1 MDAPTDRMERL
12 DALAAELIAQGLEG
26 ASLDRVLARYCD
38 GLCALGIPVLRVHV
52 AMTAKHPEFGGDA
65 HHWWRGKGATRER
78 FARTEGGPSDNWLLS
93 PLYHLLQQEEATMRL
108 AVDAAAASRY
118 PLLADLRKQ
127 GATDYFAAKVGF
139 VPPPELSDGMMISW
153 TTDAEAGFSDD
164 DLYCAQRLLPA
175 LSLAFKSQAKHQM
188 AEDLLSAY
196 LGADAGWRV
205 LSGSITRGSVETV
218 EATILYFDLQNFTR
232 LSETVPGPDLIAML
246 NAYFGAVV
254 PVIEAHGGNVLKF
267 MGDGLLAI
275 FAQDDTEAAGLAGID
290 AVLAIRAEMAEINR
304 QRRADG
310 LQTTDFNAALHAG
323 EVLYGNIGAPN
334 RLDFTVIGP
343 AVNTAS
349 RILGMCDPVGQDI
362 AISARVARPAM
373 EKRPGLVSLGSYR
386 LRGVRERQELFT
398 LD

>member
-1 MDAPTDRMERL
+1 MDGPAATTQDHESHAG
-12 DALAAELIAQGLEG
+12 ALIELGLEG
-26 ASLDRVLARYCD
+26 ASFETVLGRYCD
-38 GLCALGIPVLRVHV
+38 ALVALGVPLLRVHV

-65 HHWWRGKGATRER
+65 HHWWRGKGARRER
-78 FARTEGGPSDNWLLS
+78 FARSEGGPSADWLAS
-93 PLYHLLQQEEATMRL
+93 PLYHLLQLDEPTMRL
-108 AVDAAAASRY
+108 AVDDEAATRF
-118 PLLADLRKQ
+118 PLLADLRRQ
-127 GATDYFAAKVGF
+127 GATDYVAAKVGF
-139 VPPPELSDGMMISW
+139 LPFPDLSEGMMVSW
-153 TTDAEAGFSDD
+153 STDAAPGFSDAD
-164 DLYCAQRLLPA
+164 IQSIQRLLPA
-175 LSLAFKSQAKHQM
+175 LSLAFKPQAKHQM

-218 EATILYFDLQNFTR
+218 EAVILYFDLQDFTR

-275 FAQDDTEAAGLAGID
+275 FAQDDTEAAGLAAID
-290 AVLAIRAEMAEINR
+290 AVSAIRETMEEINR
-304 QRRADG
+304 QRHDAG
-310 LQTTDFNAALHAG
+310 LQSTGFNAALHAG

-349 RILGMCDPVGQDI
+349 RILGMCGPVGQEI
-362 AISARVARPAM
+362 AISARVARPALD
-373 EKRPGLVSLGSYR
+373 KRPALVSLGSYR